1 MITQEQFVNAIE
13 TMRLQR
19 YEDKKNGELL
29 QEAFSLNEFP
39 IFENS
44 KLYNQ
49 IIDLLSIWFDKEEL
63 LEYCFIRDFGKM
75 GLESEYE
82 APSQLYLRLK
92 NKNI

>member
-1 MITQEQFVNAIE
+1 MISPGQFVNAIE
-13 TMRLQR
+13 SIRLQR

-49 IIDLLSIWFDKEEL
+49 IIELLSIWFDKEEL
-63 LEYCFIRDFGKM
+63 VHYCFICEFGKI
-75 GLESEYE
+75 GSESEWE
-82 APSQLYLRLK
+82 TPSQLYLRLK

>member
-29 QEAFSLNEFP
+29 QEAFLLNEFP

-49 IIDLLSIWFDKEEL
+49 IIELLSIWFDKEEL
-63 LEYCFIRDFGKM
+63 VHYCFVYEFGKLDGETVEM
-75 GLESEYE
+75 
-82 APSQLYLRLK
+82 LYKRLK
-92 NKNI
+92 K

>member
-1 MITQEQFVNAIE
+1 MITKEQFINAIE
-13 TMRLQR
+13 TMRFQR

-49 IIDLLSIWFDKEEL
+49 IIELLSIWFDREEL
-63 LEYCFIRDFGKM
+63 QEYCWICEFGKFD
-75 GLESEYE
+75 GETIEE
-82 APSQLYLRLK
+82 LYLRLK
-92 NKNI
+92 K